1 MNNQTVALL
10 VIAVYLAACLWAGLR
25 PSKDQSDSATGFI
38 AGDRALGPLLMY
50 FITGATIFSAF
61 TFLGMP
67 GWAWSRGASSFYI
80 LSYGVLG
87 FVPFLFLGPRAA
99 RVGKH
104 YGFVTQAEM
113 IARRFSAPYLA
124 LILAL
129 ITLIAFVPYIVLQM
143 RGAGVLM
150 RLASGGALNDA
161 QGIAIVYGV
170 VAVYVLKSGVL
181 GVGWTNVLQGVF
193 MLVLAW
199 GLGLYL
205 PSLLHGGIGPMF
217 EKIAAA
223 DPDFLLAPGRTKS
236 GTPWNWAE
244 YSSFVLVSMIGFTC
258 WPHLF
263 MKAFSARDERTL
275 RKSVILYPSFL
286 LFQVP
291 ILLLGFAAVG
301 FQPAPRD
308 EQDVLPHLLLSLDLP
323 AIVVGLFCAGGLAA
337 SMSTG
342 DALAHGGASIAIRD
356 GWVTAFGKKLSPHRE
371 RTLVRWMVALLL
383 VGCWLATIR
392 YGTRIVDLLVFAYGP
407 ITQIG
412 PVLVAALLWRRATAK
427 GACAG
432 LICGIVISLWLTIAP
447 ELRPWPLHAGLYG
460 LTANVL
466 VLVLV
471 SLATQSRNP
480 KADEEF
486 LAIAA
491 RSDGT

>member
-1 MNNQTVALL
+1 MNNHAVSLL
-10 VIAVYLAACLWAGLR
+10 VIAIYLAACLWAGLK
-25 PSKDQSDSATGFI
+25 PAKGQTDSATGFI

-67 GWAWSRGASSFYI
+67 GWAWHRGASAFYI

-150 RLASGGALNDA
+150 RLASGGKISDA
-161 QGIAIVYGV
+161 QGIVIVYGV

-181 GVGWTNVLQGVF
+181 GVGWTNVLQGVL
-193 MLVLAW
+193 MLILAW

-205 PSLLHGGIGPMF
+205 PTVLHGGIGPMF
-217 EKIAAA
+217 QKIAAA
-223 DPDFLLAPGRTKS
+223 DADFLLAPGRSKS
-236 GTPWNWAE
+236 GSPWNWAE
-244 YSSFVLVSMIGFTC
+244 YSSFVLVSMLGFTC

-275 RKSVILYPSFL
+275 RKSVNLYPSFL

-308 EQDVLPHLLLSLDLP
+308 EQDVLPHLLLAMDLP

-356 GWVTAFGKKLSPHRE
+356 GWVTAFGRQISPQRE

-383 VGCWLATIR
+383 VGSWIATIR
-392 YGTRIVDLLVFAYGP
+392 WGTKIVDLLVFAYGP

-412 PVLVAALLWRRATAK
+412 PVLVAALLWRKATAQ
-427 GACAG
+427 GAYAG
-432 LICGIVISLWLTIAP
+432 LVCGIAISLWLTLAP
-447 ELRPWPLHAGLYG
+447 QLRPWPLHAGLYG
-460 LTANVL
+460 LVVNVL
-466 VLVLV
+466 ALVLV
-471 SLATQSRNP
+471 SLCTKSRNVE
-480 KADEEF
+480 ADEEF